1 MNLGQICQEVA
12 GMEERA
18 ITPADDP
25 HIKVLFSSMHKRRD
39 SSLACIFSL
48 LV

>member
-12 GMEERA
+12 GMEGRA

-25 HIKVLFSSMHKRRD
+25 HIKVLFSMHKRRD
-39 SSLACIFSL
+39 SSLAGIFSL

>member
-1 MNLGQICQEVA
+1 MDLGQICQEVA
-12 GMEERA
+12 GMEGRA

-25 HIKVLFSSMHKRRD
+25 HIKVLFSSTHKRRD
-39 SSLACIFSL
+39 SSPACIFSL